1 MVEPVSYNG
10 QAYIKHM
17 CETPNHLVLVLNDN
31 KLMFV
36 SDNELEVIN
45 VIRLDEQICSADV
58 IDNGRLLVL
67 TSDGGNIKLLELDKI
82 TQGLEV
88 NSLDF
93 KAPEL

>member
-1 MVEPVSYNG
+1 
-10 QAYIKHM
+10 M
-17 CETPNHLVLVLNDN
+17 CETSNHLVLVLSDN

-58 IDNGRLLVL
+58 IDNERLLVL
-67 TSDGGNIKLLELDKI
+67 TSDGGNIKFLELDKI
-82 TQGLEV
+82 TQGLEA